1 MLGDFGEGQT
11 RGTATLESSLR
22 TWVERGF
29 PLKSEALEGDGEGKV
44 ERLLAGEA
52 QVSVPDAL
60 PTWAR
65 ERRHASVGHMPGK
78 RCRNSLG
85 SWSHVLLALSVPT
98 AAKNRSLFTSRYTFS
113 SSWTVGTH
121 LVQQLKKLRRK
132 CGYDVCSEHRYL
144 GTWNLGSR
152 QMRCSR
158 LGEQSIRKGL

>member
-1 MLGDFGEGQT
+1 MLGDVGEGQT

-85 SWSHVLLALSVPT
+85 SWSHVLLPLCAHCCEEPFSV
-98 AAKNRSLFTSRYTFS
+98 Y
-113 SSWTVGTH
+113 
-121 LVQQLKKLRRK
+121 
-132 CGYDVCSEHRYL
+132 
-144 GTWNLGSR
+144 
-152 QMRCSR
+152 
-158 LGEQSIRKGL
+158 